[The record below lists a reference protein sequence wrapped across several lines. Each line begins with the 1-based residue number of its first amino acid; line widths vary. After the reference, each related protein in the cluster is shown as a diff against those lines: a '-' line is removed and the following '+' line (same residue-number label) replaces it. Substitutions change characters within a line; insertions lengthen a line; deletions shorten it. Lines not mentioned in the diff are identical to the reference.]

1 MSSPMSDYSASQD
14 SKDFLSDYKKSIKS
28 DPKLEFHQDVVKDFG
43 ESYERA
49 YQLWNTFYAEAYKD
63 LSYYLGNQW
72 SLEELSYL
80 NNQRRSSFTYNKIRR
95 LINLVQG
102 YQRKNRL
109 STVIRPIE
117 DSSEET
123 SQILSDTMQ
132 YVMQAADGYEA
143 ISDAFK
149 GALTTGMSFLSP
161 WIDYRDDPVSGDIKF
176 HRDDWNAVI
185 MDPFFTKKDLSDC
198 SFIARRKFLSRTEIK
213 SLLPDKADVI
223 DALPWGSR
231 DDKFTYMPYAR
242 QWGMQ
247 KLLNYTEYWR
257 TRWET
262 KEVLVDM
269 ETGETKEWDGDKKRL
284 QLFREAFPQVEVIR
298 KPVKTVELG
307 IIVEGELL
315 YYGKDPFGLNDY
327 PFVPFM
333 AIFEPSYDLFTW
345 KVQSLVR
352 IVRDPQT
359 ELNKRRS
366 KMVDIIDNQLNSGWI
381 AKTNS
386 VSNPTSLYKTGQGQV
401 IFLKPEA
408 QMSDVQRLEAPNI
421 PPSLFQL
428 EAEFEK
434 DIMEIAGVNSELF
447 GMAENDKIETAGVLS
462 KMRQSAGLVNLQDL
476 FDGLRESQKILGR
489 KVMKLIQLNYTPE
502 KIALIT
508 KKRPT
513 DEFYSK
519 TFAKY
524 DVVVEE
530 GLLTDTQQ
538 QSEFIQYTALKAMGV
553 QITDEELIAASSL
566 HDKKKIGDR
575 IAAQS
580 QQMQQQQQQQTQMA
594 MQQQAVVTES
604 LGAKAQSDQALAA
617 ERLAKIQLDQAL
629 NAERISRAEEEKTAG
644 VLNLIKAMKELDGID
659 IHNLTAKLA
668 LLRELQGQ
676 QESREEATKQETSAP
691 KQPSTLAAKPP
702 QTEQQQSS
710 SEPTSKI

>member
-1 MSSPMSDYSASQD
+1 MASPMSNYSNAQD
-14 SKDFLSDYKKSIKS
+14 STEMFADYKKKAIES
-28 DPKLEFHQDVVKDFG
+28 DPRLEQHQDIIKDFG

-63 LSYYLGNQW
+63 MSYYLGNQW
-72 SLEELSYL
+72 SLEELAYL

-95 LINLVQG
+95 VVNMVQG

-109 STVIRPIE
+109 ATVIRPIE
-117 DSSEET
+117 NASEGT
-123 SQILSDTMQ
+123 ADMFTDVMQ
-132 YVMQAADGYEA
+132 YVMQSSDGYEQ

-149 GALTTGMSFLSP
+149 GALTTGLSFLSP
-161 WIDYRDDPVSGDIKF
+161 YVDYRNDPVSGDIKF

-198 SFIARRKFLSRTEIK
+198 SFVARRKFLSRTDVI

-223 DALPWGSR
+223 NSLPWGSR

-257 TRWET
+257 TRWEN

-269 ETGETKEWDGDKKRL
+269 ISGETKEWDGDKKRL
-284 QLFREAFPQVEVIR
+284 ALYREAFPQIEVIR
-298 KPVKTVELG
+298 KPVKCVELA

-315 YYGKDPFGLNDY
+315 YYGKDPYGLNEY

-333 AIFEPSYDLFTW
+333 AIFEPSYDLYTW
-345 KVQSLVR
+345 KIQSLVR

-386 VSNPTSLYKTGQGQV
+386 VSNPTSLYKSGQGQV

-408 QMSDVQRLEAPNI
+408 QMSDLQKVESPGI
-421 PPSLFQL
+421 HPSLFQL

-447 GMAENDKIETAGVLS
+447 GMGENEKIETAGILS

-489 KVMKLIQLNYTPE
+489 KVLKLIQANYTPE
-502 KIALIT
+502 KIELIT
-508 KKRPT
+508 KKKPT

-524 DVVVEE
+524 DVAIEE
-530 GLLTDTQQ
+530 GVLTDTQQ
-538 QSEFIQYTALKAMGV
+538 QGEFIQLNALRAMGV
-553 QITDEELIAASSL
+553 QITDEELIDSSNL
-566 HDKKKIGDR
+566 HGKKKIKDR
-575 IAAQS
+575 IAAQAQHA
-580 QQMQQQQQQQTQMA
+580 QQMEQMQTQMA
-594 MQQQAVVTES
+594 MEQQAVVTEAAKSKAMSDRS
-604 LGAKAQSDQALAA
+604 LAH
-617 ERLAKIQLDQAL
+617 EREAKILLDQAI
-629 NAERISRAEEEKTAG
+629 NAERISRAEEDRTAG
-644 VLNLIKAMKELDGID
+644 VLNLVKAVKELQDMD
-659 IHNLTAKLA
+659 LDS
-668 LLRELQGQ
+668 LLKKIEIIRSIEMG
-676 QESREEATKQETSAP
+676 QESKEKDIQNKAAPQSPGPSA
-691 KQPSTLAAKPP
+691 
-702 QTEQQQSS
+702 
-710 SEPTSKI
+710 

>member
-1 MSSPMSDYSASQD
+1 MASPMSNYSLSQD
-14 SKDFLSDYKKSIKS
+14 STEFLEHYKRETIKS
-28 DPKLEFHQDVVKDFG
+28 DPRLENHQDLVKDFG

-63 LSYYLGNQW
+63 LSFYLGNQW

-109 STVIRPIE
+109 STTISPVE
-117 DSSEET
+117 DAAENTANILTDVVQHVMASS
-123 SQILSDTMQ
+123 
-132 YVMQAADGYEA
+132 DGYEA

-161 WIDYRDDPVSGDIKF
+161 YVDYRSDPVSGDIRF

-185 MDPFFTKKDLSDC
+185 LDPFFTKRDLSDC
-198 SFIARRKFLSRTEIK
+198 SFVARRKFLSRTEII
-213 SLLPDKADVI
+213 SLLPEKEEVI
-223 DALPWGSR
+223 MRLPWGSR

-257 TRWET
+257 TKWVT

-269 ETGETKEWDGDKKRL
+269 QTGETKEWDGDRARL
-284 QLFREAFPQVEVIR
+284 KLFRDTFPQIEVVK

-315 YYGKDPFGLNDY
+315 YYGEDPSGLNEF

-352 IVRDPQT
+352 IVRDPQV

-366 KMVDIIDNQLNSGWI
+366 KMVDMIDSQLNSGWI

-386 VSNPTSLYKTGQGQV
+386 VSNPASLYKSGQGQV
-401 IFLKPEA
+401 VFLKPEA
-408 QMSDVQRLEAPNI
+408 QMGDVQRLQAPDI
-421 PPSLFQL
+421 PQGMFQL

-447 GMAENDKIETAGVLS
+447 GMSDNDKIETAGVLS

-476 FDGLRESQKILGR
+476 FDGLRESQKLLGR
-489 KVMKLIQLNYTPE
+489 KVLQLIQKNYSPE
-502 KIALIT
+502 KIQLIT
-508 KKRPT
+508 KKDPPP
-513 DEFYSK
+513 EFYSK
-519 TFAKY
+519 IFSKY

-530 GLLTDTQQ
+530 GVQTDTQR
-538 QSEFIQYTALKAMGV
+538 QSQFAQMAALRAMGV
-553 QITDEELIAASSL
+553 QFSDEEIVEASNL
-566 HDKKKIGDR
+566 HDKTKYKER
-575 IAAQS
+575 LAAQS
-580 QQMQQQQQQQTQMA
+580 QAAAQQQQIQEQLLAAQVQSKTQA
-594 MQQQAVVTES
+594 
-604 LGAKAQSDQALAA
+604 DNALAA
-617 ERLAKIQLDQAL
+617 ERINKVQLDAAL
-629 NAERISRAEEEKTAG
+629 SAERLNRAEEDKSASM
-644 VLNLIKAMKELDGID
+644 LNLIKAV
-659 IHNLTAKLA
+659 
-668 LLRELQGQ
+668 RELEGMDLDQLVKKVELLKSLEPAPEPQ
-676 QESREEATKQETSAP
+676 KTPNASAARP
-691 KQPSTLAAKPP
+691 EQA
-702 QTEQQQSS
+702 QT
-710 SEPTSKI
+710 I

>member
-1 MSSPMSDYSASQD
+1 MASPMSDYSYSQD
-14 SKDFLSDYKKSIKS
+14 SKDFLGDYKRKIAT
-28 DPKLEFHQDVVKDFG
+28 DPRLEFHQDVVKDFG

-49 YQLWNTFYAEAYKD
+49 YQLWNTYYAEAYKD

-72 SLEELSYL
+72 SLEELAYL

-109 STVIRPIE
+109 ATVVRPIE
-117 DSSEET
+117 NASEQTAE
-123 SQILSDTMQ
+123 LFSDTMQ
-132 YVMQAADGYEA
+132 FVMQNADGYEA

-149 GALTTGMSFLSP
+149 GALTTGLSFLSP
-161 WIDYRDDPVSGDIKF
+161 WIDYRNDPVSGDIRF

-185 MDPFFTKKDLSDC
+185 MDPFFTKRDLSDC
-198 SFIARRKFLSRTEIK
+198 SFIARRKFLSRTEVC

-223 DALPWGSR
+223 NSLPWGSR

-262 KEVLVDM
+262 REVLVDM
-269 ETGETKEWDGDKKRL
+269 TTGETKEWDGDRKRL
-284 QLFREAFPQVEVIR
+284 NLFKQMFPNVEVIR
-298 KPVKTVELG
+298 KPVKSVELG

-315 YYGKDPFGLNDY
+315 YYGKDPFGLDDY

-333 AIFEPSYDLFTW
+333 AIFEPSYDLYTW
-345 KVQSLVR
+345 KIQSLVR

-366 KMVDIIDNQLNSGWI
+366 KMVDIIDNQLNSGWL

-386 VSNPTSLYKTGQGQV
+386 VSNPTSLYKSGQGQV

-408 QMSDVQRLEAPNI
+408 QMTDVQRIEAAQI

-476 FDGLRESQKILGR
+476 FDGLRESQKLLGR
-489 KVMKLIQLNYTPE
+489 KVLKLVQKNYTPE
-502 KIALIT
+502 KIQLIT
-508 KKRPT
+508 KKQPSP
-513 DEFYSK
+513 EFFSK

-524 DVVVEE
+524 DIVIEE

-538 QSEFIQYTALKAMGV
+538 QSEFVQYSALKAMGV
-553 QITDEELIAASSL
+553 NITDEEIIDSSSL
-566 HDKKKIGDR
+566 HDKKKVKDR

-580 QQMQQQQQQQTQMA
+580 KQAAEQAQQQMQMA
-594 MQQQAVVTES
+594 MQQQQVITDAAES
-604 LGAKAQSDQALAA
+604 KALSDRSLAA
-617 ERLAKIQLDQAL
+617 ERTAKIQLDQAL
-629 NAERISRAEEEKTAG
+629 NAERLSRAEEDRTAG
-644 VLNLIKAMKELDGID
+644 VLNLIKAVKELEGMD
-659 IHNLTAKLA
+659 IEALQKKLEILRSLEMGQEAKEQTTATGTQPA
-668 LLRELQGQ
+668 PQ
-676 QESREEATKQETSAP
+676 QP
-691 KQPSTLAAKPP
+691 AA
-702 QTEQQQSS
+702 
-710 SEPTSKI
+710 

>member
-1 MSSPMSDYSASQD
+1 MSDYSQSQD
-14 SKDFLSDYKKSIKS
+14 ATNLMTDYKKRIAN
-28 DPKLEFHQDVVKDFG
+28 DPRLEFHQDVVKDFG

-49 YQLWNTFYAEAYKD
+49 YQLWNTYYAEAYKD

-109 STVIRPIE
+109 ATVIRPIE
-117 DSSEET
+117 NASEDTAEM
-123 SQILSDTMQ
+123 LSDVMQ
-132 YVMQAADGYEA
+132 YVMQYADGYEA

-161 WIDYRDDPVSGDIKF
+161 WIDYRDDPVNGDIRF

-198 SFIARRKFLSRTEIK
+198 SFVARRKFLSRTEVI
-213 SLLPDKADVI
+213 SLLPDKKDVI
-223 DALPWGSR
+223 EALPWGSR

-269 ETGETKEWDGDKKRL
+269 VTGETKVWDGDKKRL
-284 QLFREAFPQVEVIR
+284 KIFRETFPQIEVIR
-298 KPVKTVELG
+298 KPVKSVELG

-333 AIFEPSYDLFTW
+333 AIFEPSYDLYTW
-345 KVQSLVR
+345 KIQSLVR

-386 VSNPTSLYKTGQGQV
+386 VSNPTSLYKSGQGQV

-408 QMSDVQRLEAPNI
+408 QMTDLQRIDPAGINPTQ
-421 PPSLFQL
+421 FQL

-447 GMAENDKIETAGVLS
+447 GMAENDKIETAGILS

-476 FDGLRESQKILGR
+476 FDGLRESQKLLGR
-489 KVMKLIQLNYTPE
+489 KVLKLIQLNYTPE
-502 KIALIT
+502 KIQLIT
-508 KKRPT
+508 KKRPS

-538 QSEFIQYTALKAMGV
+538 QSEFIQRSALRAMGV
-553 QITDEELIAASSL
+553 NITDSELIESSNL
-566 HDKKKIGDR
+566 HDKKQIRER
-575 IAAQS
+575 IQAEAQQS
-580 QQMQQQQQQQTQMA
+580 AQVQQLQTQMA
-594 MQQQAVVTES
+594 MQQQAVLT
-604 LGAKAQSDQALAA
+604 DAA
-617 ERLAKIQLDQAL
+617 ESKAMSDRSLAHEREAKIHLDQAL
-629 NAERISRAEEEKTAG
+629 NAERIARAEEDKTAG

-659 IHNLTAKLA
+659 INNLRSKLA
-668 LLRELQGQ
+668 LLRELEGQ
-676 QESREEATKQETSAP
+676 QEARAKEKQM
-691 KQPSTLAAKPP
+691 Q
-702 QTEQQQSS
+702 EQEMLQSQSQSQLESLNPVNIPEVSS
-710 SEPTSKI
+710 SSPI

>member
-1 MSSPMSDYSASQD
+1 MSDYSKE
-14 SKDFLSDYKKSIKS
+14 SKEFLNDYSKKVVEN
-28 DPKLEFHQDVVKDFG
+28 DPRLEFHQDIIKDFG

-49 YQLWNTFYAEAYKD
+49 YQLWNTYYAEAYKD

-95 LINLVQG
+95 VINMVQG

-109 STVIRPIE
+109 ATIISPVE
-117 DSSEET
+117 DA
-123 SQILSDTMQ
+123 SQDTAEIFTD
-132 YVMQAADGYEA
+132 VMQNIMNSADGYEA

-161 WIDYRDDPVSGDIKF
+161 YIDYREDPVSGDIKF

-198 SFIARRKFLSRTEIK
+198 SFIARRKFLSRTEVI
-213 SLLPDKADVI
+213 SLLPDKKDVI
-223 DALPWGSR
+223 MALPWGSR

-257 TRWET
+257 TKWDM

-269 ETGETKEWDGDKKRL
+269 VTGETKEWDGDKARL
-284 QLFREAFPQVEVIR
+284 ELYRQIYPDIEIIR
-298 KPVKTVELG
+298 KPVKSVELG
-307 IIVEGELL
+307 IIVEGQLL
-315 YYGKDPFGLNDY
+315 YYGKDPFGLDDY

-352 IVRDPQT
+352 IIRDPQT

-366 KMVDIIDNQLNSGWI
+366 KMVDMYDSQLNTGWI

-386 VSNPTSLYKTGQGQV
+386 VSNPTSLYKSGQGQV

-408 QMSDVQRLEAPNI
+408 QMTDVQRLNAPDI
-421 PPSLFQL
+421 PPGMFQL

-447 GMAENDKIETAGVLS
+447 GMADNDKIETAGILS

-476 FDGLRESQKILGR
+476 FDGLRESQKLLGR
-489 KVMKLIQLNYTPE
+489 KVLKLIQKNYTPE
-502 KIALIT
+502 KIKLIT
-508 KKRPT
+508 KKEPT
-513 DEFYSK
+513 PEFYSQLYS
-519 TFAKY
+519 KY

-530 GLLTDTQQ
+530 GILTDTQR
-538 QSEFIQYTALKAMGV
+538 QSQFVQLAALKTMGV
-553 QITDEELIAASSL
+553 LPPEGDALLIKNSNL
-566 HDKKKIGDR
+566 HDKKQLEELMQKK
-575 IAAQS
+575 AQEQMQL
-580 QQMQQQQQQQTQMA
+580 QQMQLQMQ
-594 MQQQAVVTES
+594 MQQQAVVTHAANS
-604 LGAKAQSDQALAA
+604 KAESDQALAS
-617 ERLAKIQLDQAL
+617 ERIAKIELDKAL
-629 NAERISRAEEEKTAG
+629 NAERLARAEEDRTAG
-644 VLNLIKAMKELDGID
+644 VLNLIKAVKELESID
-659 IHNLTAKLA
+659 LDTLIKKIG
-668 LLRELQGQ
+668 LLRSLEGA
-676 QESREEATKQETSAP
+676 QESKEERVEEKNLAESQTQLTPPPVSEGLSAQQP
-691 KQPSTLAAKPP
+691 QPSEPP
-702 QTEQQQSS
+702 NVNL
-710 SEPTSKI
+710 